1 MIKKA
6 LFGII
11 AIFVTFLGLSAFA
24 STPTNATFPHWQ
36 KSPITVYIPKDEK
49 SASMRH
55 AFSKWQGES
64 GGNLR
69 FNFVEKGPA
78 DIDVVFTDQVSGND
92 GPIGSYSVSING
104 MRITKGEIRILTKG
118 QKAKKYSNNLTY
130 TVMLHEIGHVLGMQ
144 DEPRKPTSIMYMPI
158 SEKQDIQKFDVKKF
172 YKVNGWSFAQRNFNN

>member
-11 AIFVTFLGLSAFA
+11 AIIITFLGLSAFA
-24 STPTNATFPHWQ
+24 STTSTATFPHWQ
-36 KSPITVYIPKDEK
+36 KSPINVYIPKDEK
-49 SASMRH
+49 ADTMRR

-64 GGNLR
+64 GGNLK

-78 DIDVVFTDQVSGND
+78 DIDVVFTEQFSGKN
-92 GPIGSYSVSING
+92 GSISSNSVRTSG
-104 MRITKGEIRILTKG
+104 MKITKAEIKILKG
-118 QKAKKYSNNLTY
+118 PKVKKYSNNYVY
-130 TVMLHEIGHVLGMQ
+130 TTMLHEIGHALGMK